1 MSDTDRTF
9 GQGTLGENVAPSKPK
24 RPSLFARL
32 KYTFEGAVA
41 NGNRFGLLLALS
53 SLVVAV
59 AMTFLKMGIAEVEV
73 LNVDLTDDPSFFEQY
88 WGSLTTILKLDAQV
102 TWAARILSV
111 LNWAIAIAIS
121 GTVIGFITAMITSAM
136 ANLKKGGNQVMESG
150 HTLILG
156 WSPRIYPIIK
166 ELAIAKASERRPVVV
181 IFSEVEREKVIL
193 ELGRRVGKLGKLK
206 VVVRTGKPTIPA
218 DLARTNVSAASS
230 IIILD
235 NAENADA
242 TTISTVLAIKALV
255 GDNHPPIVAEI
266 DDEYIAE
273 TLQMSSKQALNAVR
287 SHDIIARVTAQASRQ
302 PGLAA
307 VILDLMDFDGNEIY
321 FTHIPA
327 LDGKTYA
334 QALAGFETSSVIGL
348 FDEKHGLRLNPSAS
362 TKIPQG
368 GQVVVVAEDDS
379 TVVYS
384 PVNLPRESFKAPA
397 RSGKAK
403 PENLLVIGWSE
414 MGRSVM
420 EAMAG
425 FLPKGSTVHIVARKQ
440 FVDPKAFERFDLG
453 HVKVSVTSTSGKI
466 ADLIAAAEAKHYDSV
481 IVLGYRE
488 AIEPTEA
495 DAQTMLT
502 MLQMNALFADD
513 ANNVKPT
520 RLVAEVLDSTMV
532 ELAQVAASDDL
543 VVSDVLAALII
554 AQISQNHHLASVFT
568 DLFDADGAQ
577 VEVEPIERFAAVGET
592 VSFAALVAR
601 ASAQGASA
609 FGYRSGAAAKADPTK
624 GVTLNPSKSQQF
636 TVHAGDS
643 LVVIRD

>member
-1 MSDTDRTF
+1 MSHSERTF
-9 GQGTLGENVAPSKPK
+9 GQGSMGEVSTTKAQ
-24 RPSLFARL
+24 RPALFARL
-32 KYTFEGAVA
+32 KYTFENAVA
-41 NGNRFGLLLALS
+41 SGNKFGLLLALA

-59 AMTFLKMGIAEVEV
+59 AMTVLKMGIAEVEV

-88 WGSLTTILKLDAQV
+88 WGSLTTILKLDAQT

-156 WSPRIYPIIK
+156 WSPRIYPIIR
-166 ELAIAKASERRPVVV
+166 ELSIAKASERKPVVV
-181 IFSEVEREKVIL
+181 IFSEMDREKVLL
-193 ELGRRVGKLGKLK
+193 ELTRRVGKLGKLN

-218 DLARTNVSAASS
+218 DLARTNVSSASS

-235 NAENADA
+235 SADDADA
-242 TTISTVLAIKALV
+242 TTISTVLAIKALA

-273 TLQMSSKQALNAVR
+273 TLQMSSKQELNAVR

-321 FTHIPA
+321 FTQVPA
-327 LDGKTYA
+327 LEGKTYA

-348 FDEKHGLRLNPSAS
+348 FDEKNGLRLNPAAS
-362 TKIPQG
+362 TKIPRG

-384 PVNLPRESFKAPA
+384 PVSLSRDSFKAPA
-397 RSGKAK
+397 RRTSARA
-403 PENLLVIGWSE
+403 ENLLVIGWSE

-440 FVDPKAFERFDLG
+440 FVDPKAFEGFNLG

-466 ADLIAAAEAKHYDSV
+466 SDLISVAEAKHYDSV

-513 ANNVKPT
+513 GNKVKPT

-554 AQISQNHHLASVFT
+554 AQISENQHLAAVFN
-568 DLFDADGAQ
+568 DLFDAEGAQ
-577 VEVEPIERFAAVGET
+577 VEVESIERYAKVGEK
-592 VSFAALVAR
+592 VSFATLVAR

-609 FGYRSGAAAKADPTK
+609 FGYRSGAVAQADPAK
-624 GVTLNPSKSQQF
+624 GVVLNPAKSHEF
-636 TVHAGDS
+636 DIRVGDS